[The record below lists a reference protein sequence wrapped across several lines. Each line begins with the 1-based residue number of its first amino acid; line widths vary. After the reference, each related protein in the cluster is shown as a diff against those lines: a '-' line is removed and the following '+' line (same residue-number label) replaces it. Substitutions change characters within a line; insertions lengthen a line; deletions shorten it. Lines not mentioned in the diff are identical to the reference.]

1 MPGKP
6 IYMSAVSLLRT
17 GRSVA
22 ALSACLVLF
31 APGGTPEAQQAAA
44 NVADRIATLQGR
56 IGDLDPR
63 VAFLKD
69 RRDIFDVAMRYVRG
83 ADRHDKELARSA
95 FWPEATI
102 SYGEPMSRDEFID
115 WQERALA
122 DYAAHQHHVTGQTV
136 DFDGD
141 TAHVESY
148 VLYFLVP
155 RDRTADVAG
164 AATPG
169 RGLESEKTYLGSG
182 RFIER
187 WERRDG
193 EWRILVREYIEDL
206 ALEGDTV
213 DLCASRTCLGTW
225 DRNDLSY
232 VRPLEHVTPEQRQ
245 ARAEAATVAQHP
257 DGPGENGGQ

>member
-1 MPGKP
+1 MH
-6 IYMSAVSLLRT
+6 MSSNKFLAAGRGVLALAGTLALLSVVQAPHAQQEGT
-17 GRSVA
+17 GVA
-22 ALSACLVLF
+22 A
-31 APGGTPEAQQAAA
+31 
-44 NVADRIATLQGR
+44 RIAALQGQ

-63 VAFLKD
+63 VAYLKD
-69 RRDIFDVAMRYVRG
+69 RRDIFDVAIRYVRG

-95 FWPEATI
+95 FWPDATI
-102 SYGEPMSRDEFID
+102 SYGEPMGRDEFVD
-115 WQERALA
+115 WQERALS

-164 AATPG
+164 TATPG
-169 RGLESEKTYLGSG
+169 RGLESEKTRLGSG

-187 WERRDG
+187 WERRGGD
-193 EWRILVREYIEDL
+193 WKILVREYVEDL
-206 ALEGDTV
+206 ALEGETV
-213 DLCASRTCLGTW
+213 DTCASRVCLGTW
-225 DRNDLSY
+225 DRNDFSY
-232 VRPLEHVTPEQRQ
+232 MRPLEHITPEQRQ
-245 ARAEAATVAQHP
+245 SRGEASTVARHP

>member
-1 MPGKP
+1 MR
-6 IYMSAVSLLRT
+6 MSNKRSLVAGT
-17 GRSVA
+17 GI
-22 ALSACLVLF
+22 ALAGALALFSLVQS
-31 APGGTPEAQQAAA
+31 PQAQQETTGTAQ
-44 NVADRIATLQGR
+44 RIAALQGR
-56 IGDLDPR
+56 VGDLDPR
-63 VAFLKD
+63 VAYLKD
-69 RRDIFDVAMRYVRG
+69 RRDIFDTAMRYARG

-102 SYGEPMSRDEFID
+102 SYGEPMGRDAFVD
-115 WQERALA
+115 WQERALS
-122 DYAAHQHHVTGQTV
+122 DYAAHQHHITGQTV
-136 DFDGD
+136 EFDGD

-169 RGLESEKTYLGSG
+169 RGLESEKTHLGSG

-193 EWRILVREYIEDL
+193 EWRILVREYVEDL

-213 DLCASRTCLGTW
+213 DLCASRACLGTW
-225 DRNDLSY
+225 DHNDFSY
-232 VRPLEHVTPEQRQ
+232 MRPLEHITPEQRRT
-245 ARAEAATVAQHP
+245 RAEANAAPQHP
-257 DGPGENGGQ
+257 DGPSGNGE

>member
-1 MPGKP
+1 MHMSFPKLFFAGK
-6 IYMSAVSLLRT
+6 SGLALVSVVVLSSLVRAPQAQQET
-17 GRSVA
+17 TDVA
-22 ALSACLVLF
+22 ARM
-31 APGGTPEAQQAAA
+31 AA
-44 NVADRIATLQGR
+44 LQGR

-63 VAFLKD
+63 VTFLKD
-69 RRDIFDVAMRYVRG
+69 RRDIFDAAMRYVRG

-95 FWPEATI
+95 FWPDATI
-102 SYGEPMSRDEFID
+102 SYGEPMGRDEFVD
-115 WQERALA
+115 WQERALS

-155 RDRTADVAG
+155 RDRSADVEG

-169 RGLESEKTYLGSG
+169 RGLESEKTHLGSG

-187 WERRDG
+187 WERRGG
-193 EWRILVREYIEDL
+193 EWKIVVREYVEDL
-206 ALEGDTV
+206 ALEGETV

-225 DRNDLSY
+225 DRNDFSY
-232 VRPLEHVTPEQRQ
+232 LRPLEHITTEQRQ
-245 ARAEAATVAQHP
+245 ARAEASAVARHP
-257 DGPGENGGQ
+257 DGPGQNSGQ

>member
-1 MPGKP
+1 MQ
-6 IYMSAVSLLRT
+6 VS
-17 GRSVA
+17 SPKSF
-22 ALSACLVLF
+22 LSACGLPAVAGALVLF
-31 APGGTPEAQQAAA
+31 PVVQAPRAQQETTS
-44 NVADRIATLQGR
+44 VTGRIAALQGR
-56 IGDLDPR
+56 IGDLDPL
-63 VAFLKD
+63 VAYLKD
-69 RRDIFDVAMRYVRG
+69 RRDIFDTAMRYVRG
-83 ADRHDKELARSA
+83 ADRHDKELVRSA
-95 FWPEATI
+95 FWPDATI
-102 SYGEPMSRDEFID
+102 SYGQPMGRDQFVD
-115 WQERALA
+115 WQERALS
-122 DYAAHQHHVTGQTV
+122 DYAAHQHHITGQTV

-169 RGLESEKTYLGSG
+169 RGLESEKTHLGSG

-193 EWRILVREYIEDL
+193 EWKILVREYIEDL
-206 ALEGDTV
+206 ALEGETV

-225 DRNDLSY
+225 DRNDFSY
-232 VRPLEHVTPEQRQ
+232 MRPLEHITPEQRQ
-245 ARAEAATVAQHP
+245 ARAEANAMPHHP